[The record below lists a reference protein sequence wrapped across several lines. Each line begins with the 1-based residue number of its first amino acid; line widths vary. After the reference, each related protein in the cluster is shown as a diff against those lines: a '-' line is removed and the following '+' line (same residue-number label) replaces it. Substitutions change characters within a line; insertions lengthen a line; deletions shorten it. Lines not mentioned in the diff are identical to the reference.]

1 MATEF
6 CVQKVE
12 EYRKLI
18 RHNGTFMLT
27 FCILNVLFPLV
38 AVLGNLLVIRALW
51 KSSSIPA
58 NLKKLFLSLAVSDV
72 AVGLMAQLMFG
83 VINAIMLKMAED
95 ENYDFSFLCPTI
107 SNVRH
112 SWLFFLVCASFLT
125 TSSIAV
131 DRLLAICLHLRY
143 QELITSK
150 RLVLALVLFWLAS
163 AVMAFIFVV
172 LPDKNTLVSIVVGF
186 VGISVTTAAYIR
198 IYRVVM
204 YHRAQLQA
212 LGSRPELNSV
222 TFLREAKS
230 AINTLYVYIVCLVC
244 YFPYACTLTILTT
257 DNLKT
262 SFALANHVSFF
273 LMLLNSSLNPFV
285 YCWRYREIRKHVTR
299 MVRKVLC
306 FAATEP

>member
-1 MATEF
+1 MATEL

-18 RHNGTFMLT
+18 RHNGKFMLT
-27 FCILNVLFPLV
+27 FCILNLLFPLV
-38 AVLGNLLVIRALW
+38 AVLGNFLVICALW
-51 KSSSIPA
+51 KSSLIPA

-95 ENYDFSFLCPTI
+95 ENYDFSFLCPAI
-107 SNVRH
+107 SNVRY

-125 TSSIAV
+125 ISGIAV
-131 DRLLAICLHLRY
+131 DRLLAIYLHLRY
-143 QELITSK
+143 QELVTTK
-150 RLVLALVLFWLAS
+150 RVILALVSFWLAS
-163 AVMAFIFVV
+163 AVMPFIFVV
-172 LPDKNTLVSIVVGF
+172 LPDKNTVVIIVVGF
-186 VGISVTTAAYIR
+186 IGIFVTTAAYIR

-212 LGSRPELNSV
+212 LGSQPEVNSV
-222 TFLREAKS
+222 MFLREAKS
-230 AINTLYVYIVCLVC
+230 AINTLYVYIVYLVC
-244 YFPYACTLTILTT
+244 YFPYVCTLTILTT

-262 SFALANHVSFF
+262 SFTLANHVSFF

-285 YCWRYREIRKHVTR
+285 YCWRYREIREHVTR